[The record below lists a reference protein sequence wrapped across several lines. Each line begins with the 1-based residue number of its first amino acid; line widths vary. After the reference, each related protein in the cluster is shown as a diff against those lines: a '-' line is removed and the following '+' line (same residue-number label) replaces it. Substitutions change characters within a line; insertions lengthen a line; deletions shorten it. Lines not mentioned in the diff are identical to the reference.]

1 MLIRRGGFSYL
12 SMNHKLLG
20 HQLFIIWFEPES
32 VHTCCHVGELQREW
46 RCIVPSL
53 LEGFILRDLRNGS
66 DPVLH
71 LRPKKKKSLVPV
83 GCQLRSW
90 VGREFILFFYFIFS
104 SGSE

>member
-1 MLIRRGGFSYL
+1 MR
-12 SMNHKLLG
+12 
-20 HQLFIIWFEPES
+20 
-32 VHTCCHVGELQREW
+32 VHDACVGLYSSNY
-46 RCIVPSL
+46 I
-53 LEGFILRDLRNGS
+53 
-66 DPVLH
+66 